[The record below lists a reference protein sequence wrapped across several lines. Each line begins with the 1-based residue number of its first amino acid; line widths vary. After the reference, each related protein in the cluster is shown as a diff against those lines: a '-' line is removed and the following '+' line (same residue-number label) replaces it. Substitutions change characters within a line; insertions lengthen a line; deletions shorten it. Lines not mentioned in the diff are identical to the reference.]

1 MEDGARRVA
10 HLVELVDAADA
21 VVGEDE
27 RARLKHHLLRLGIFG
42 DVSSQTDGAGSLT
55 RGVLRPG
62 IEKGSSQQTWLTGKN
77 AVPVRLNPIGQHD
90 ENNCLACVA

>member
-27 RARLKHHLLRLGIFG
+27 RARLKHHLLRLGIFS
-42 DVSSQTDGAGSLT
+42 DVGSQTDGAGSLT

-62 IEKGSSQQTWLTGKN
+62 IEKGSSQFGIRTHLGIHLTG
-77 AVPVRLNPIGQHD
+77 
-90 ENNCLACVA
+90 